1 MSLVDDHRRR
11 RGDFRYHEQVTD
23 FESSSLRISDA
34 DRESAMTALG
44 EHMST
49 GRLTVDEYGE
59 RAAQVAAAKTRRELF
74 AQFTD
79 LPQPW
84 PTLVGS
90 GTTTAM
96 PTPQPAPTPPVRS
109 RLRTG
114 ATVAALIPVTWVAAV
129 LVAIITGYWAVFLI
143 PVLLTVFG
151 AALLAR
157 GVHRLGRRVAG
168 NFSQATGFTGFDGS
182 WVRRDYQYED
192 EDCYDDGPGR
202 YDRYATRWERRAARY
217 GRRGGWGAQSLGQM
231 ISAEIERGMRGAY
244 GYGRG
249 SYGRG
254 GQYRRHHGR
263 RYYR

>member
-1 MSLVDDHRRR
+1 MDDHRRR
-11 RGDFRYHEQVTD
+11 RGDFRYHGLVTD
-23 FESSSLRISDA
+23 FDSSSMRISDA

-44 EHMST
+44 EHMSI

-59 RAAQVAAAKTRRELF
+59 RAAQVAAAKTRQELF

-84 PTLVGS
+84 PTLVGP

-96 PTPQPAPTPPVRS
+96 PAPQPAAAPMVRS
-109 RLRTG
+109 RARTG

-129 LVAIITGYWAVFLI
+129 LVTIITGYWAVFLI

-151 AALLAR
+151 AVLLGR
-157 GVHRLGRRVAG
+157 GVRRLGRRVAG
-168 NFSQATGFTGFDGS
+168 NVNQATGFTGFTGD
-182 WVRRDYQYED
+182 WARRDYQYD
-192 EDCYDDGPGR
+192 DDDGYDGSGR
-202 YDRYATRWERRAARY
+202 YDRHAARWERRAARY
-217 GRRGGWGAQSLGQM
+217 TQREGWRAGSIGQM
-231 ISAEIERGMRGAY
+231 ISAEIERGMRGGY

-249 SYGRG
+249 NYGRG

-263 RYYR
+263 RYR